1 MEGAVVAEGSSG
13 VAPSSGS
20 SGGGGGGGGG
30 SAGAKGDRPGVGDLV
45 TLRPELASV
54 GDSLRT

>member
-20 SGGGGGGGGG
+20 SGGGGGGGG